1 MAKIVWHVKATKVFS
16 DYVENASLE
25 FGSKTA
31 RRWQKERKAIEW
43 RLERYPSSYPPEKL
57 LVEEAVLYRQFHMM
71 SRRFKLIYYYDEGND
86 VVTIMDIWDTRMN
99 PKALIK
105 RIK

>member
-1 MAKIVWHVKATKVFS
+1 MAKIEWHVKATKVFS

-43 RLERYPSSYPPEKL
+43 RLERHPSSYPPEKL
-57 LVEEAVLYRQFHMM
+57 LQDEEVLYRQCHMM
-71 SRRFKLIYYYDEGND
+71 SGRFKLIYYYDEVKD

-99 PKALIK
+99 PNVLIR